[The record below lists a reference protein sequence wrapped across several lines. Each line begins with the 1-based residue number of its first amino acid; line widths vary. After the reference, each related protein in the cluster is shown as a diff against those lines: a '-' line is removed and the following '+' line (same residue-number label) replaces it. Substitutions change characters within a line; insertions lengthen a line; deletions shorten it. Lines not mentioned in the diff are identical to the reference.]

1 MIPHHHESAARQS
14 WYIDTHPTAATH
26 ELWRSCR
33 CAITPHVAPLALRSN
48 SEVLAVA
55 TQTIDIKV
63 ASNGRMVLP
72 ASVRKAMG
80 LHGDAKVILTVEDD
94 QVRLSPIGH
103 GVSRAQALYR
113 EHAKQART
121 TDDFLDD
128 RRVEAAIE
136 HDEAASGGEDRGV
149 Q

>member
-1 MIPHHHESAARQS
+1 MG
-14 WYIDTHPTAATH
+14 W
-26 ELWRSCR
+26 
-33 CAITPHVAPLALRSN
+33 V
-48 SEVLAVA
+48 VMA

-63 ASNGRMVLP
+63 AGNGRMVLP

-80 LHGDAKVILTVEDD
+80 LHGDSKVILTVEDD

-121 TDDFLDD
+121 TDDFLND
-128 RRVEAAIE
+128 RKAEAATDLGE
-136 HDEAASGGEDRGV
+136 SVADGKDQDE

>member
-1 MIPHHHESAARQS
+1 M
-14 WYIDTHPTAATH
+14 
-26 ELWRSCR
+26 
-33 CAITPHVAPLALRSN
+33 
-48 SEVLAVA
+48 A
-55 TQTIDIKV
+55 TQSIDIKV

-80 LHGDAKVILTVEDD
+80 LHGDAKVILTVEND

-121 TDDFLDD
+121 VDDFLSDRKVEDVIDVERDD
-128 RRVEAAIE
+128 QADQQKDIA
-136 HDEAASGGEDRGV
+136 
-149 Q
+149 

>member
-1 MIPHHHESAARQS
+1 M
-14 WYIDTHPTAATH
+14 D
-26 ELWRSCR
+26 
-33 CAITPHVAPLALRSN
+33 V
-48 SEVLAVA
+48 
-55 TQTIDIKV
+55 KV
-63 ASNGRMVLP
+63 AGNGRMILP

-113 EHAKQART
+113 EHAKQARS
-121 TDDFLDD
+121 TDDFLMD
-128 RRVEAAIE
+128 RKVEAAADLGE
-136 HDEAASGGEDRGV
+136 GTSGEMDRDV

>member
-1 MIPHHHESAARQS
+1 MS
-14 WYIDTHPTAATH
+14 
-26 ELWRSCR
+26 
-33 CAITPHVAPLALRSN
+33 
-48 SEVLAVA
+48 

-63 ASNGRMVLP
+63 ASNGRMILP

-80 LHGDAKVILTVEDD
+80 LHGDAKVILTMEDD

-113 EHAKQART
+113 EHAKAART
-121 TDDFLDD
+121 TDDFLGDRKAEAVADFGESEADD
-128 RRVEAAIE
+128 QDPDA
-136 HDEAASGGEDRGV
+136 

>member
-1 MIPHHHESAARQS
+1 MM
-14 WYIDTHPTAATH
+14 
-26 ELWRSCR
+26 
-33 CAITPHVAPLALRSN
+33 V
-48 SEVLAVA
+48 
-55 TQTIDIKV
+55 TQTMDIKV
-63 ASNGRMVLP
+63 AGNGRMVLP

-113 EHAKQART
+113 EHAKQARST
-121 TDDFLDD
+121 ENFLHD
-128 RRVEAAIE
+128 RKVEAAADLGE
-136 HDEAASGGEDRGV
+136 VTSDDEDGEA

>member
-1 MIPHHHESAARQS
+1 M
-14 WYIDTHPTAATH
+14 
-26 ELWRSCR
+26 
-33 CAITPHVAPLALRSN
+33 
-48 SEVLAVA
+48 A
-55 TQTIDIKV
+55 TQTMDIKV

-113 EHAKQART
+113 EHARQART
-121 TDDFLDD
+121 TEEFLND
-128 RRVEAAIE
+128 RKAEAAADLGE
-136 HDEAASGGEDRGV
+136 VTSGDKDGDA